1 MAALPNRLDDD
12 LGDKLLV
19 VCLGVGKRAEK
30 AMQRSSLRKLNSL
43 KFSKIIQKA
52 WKKISIKKKPLP
64 GTAGDYN
71 NLIILS
77 KFN

>member
-30 AMQRSSLRKLNSL
+30 PMQRSFLRKLNSAKL
-43 KFSKIIQKA
+43 SKIIQKTL
-52 WKKISIKKKPLP
+52 KK
-64 GTAGDYN
+64 
-71 NLIILS
+71 
-77 KFN
+77 FH